1 MRGGLVLGLAHR
13 LLHSLE
19 FVREKSAPRGSGYGG
34 GNSGGATQGNCE
46 GGGEVAVGKFV
57 GGEEMDA
64 DGGGGD
70 MEGQGAGA
78 VGGGAGVR
86 GSDWVGGELAIDGR
100 GLRVLMAALSCAS
113 ALATLSPHLHLRS
126 SSAPELRRSAASA
139 GREVGGEGGGGTGR
153 ESSGGGQA
161 GVVQAV
167 AGGGGVE
174 AVVGGRGSSGGRQ
187 EDVVGARVGDGRG
200 PAVLLMW
207 AWSVLLTQGCL
218 GGAILRERT
227 LRRLVEINHGRAGD
241 YLPTHVASRLFAL
254 AVPACKAL
262 ISLIMDAKAREV
274 QMQLVEAAVARVHE
288 HVALLAGE
296 AREAANLL
304 ETHQLSFH
312 LWTTEAATKLRVTSG
327 VAAATVLKALLP
339 LLSRLCPPPHHHHH
353 HHRHLRR
360 RRPCQK
366 FVGAA
371 GVDDGRRATPRV
383 PGCAHQTG
391 LPRLFAPRRQQ
402 SRGVCVCMSEREGE
416 RVCVSVCK
424 SLCVCVCVCTGRTLG
439 IKLRT
444 HADPHSLDAGVVGP
458 NGRHGCGRLALA
470 PPCS

>member
-1 MRGGLVLGLAHR
+1 MARGGARQGGGASVAGGSGIGAGSDRGAHVRGGLVLGLAHC

-19 FVREKSAPRGSGYGG
+19 FVREKSAPRDSGCGG
-34 GNSGGATQGNCE
+34 GSSGGATQGNCE
-46 GGGEVAVGKFV
+46 GGGEVAVGKLV
-57 GGEEMDA
+57 SGEEMDA
-64 DGGGGD
+64 GGGGGD
-70 MEGQGAGA
+70 IDGEGAGA
-78 VGGGAGVR
+78 VGGGAGMR
-86 GSDWVGGELAIDGR
+86 GSDWVGGGLAIDGR

-139 GREVGGEGGGGTGR
+139 GGEVGGEGGGGTGR

-274 QMQLVEAAVARVHE
+274 QMQLVEAAVARVHD

-304 ETHQLSFH
+304 ETHQLSFP
-312 LWTTEAATKLRVTSG
+312 LWSTEAATKLRVTSG

-339 LLSRLCPPPHHHHH
+339 LLPRLCPPPPPTTTTTDTAAAAAPA
-353 HHRHLRR
+353 RTSWALL
-360 RRPCQK
+360 
-366 FVGAA
+366 VSMMGAA
-371 GVDDGRRATPRV
+371 QLLACQGALTRPGSRASSRQEGSSAEV
-383 PGCAHQTG
+383 CAC
-391 LPRLFAPRRQQ
+391 A
-402 SRGVCVCMSEREGE
+402 
-416 RVCVSVCK
+416 
-424 SLCVCVCVCTGRTLG
+424 
-439 IKLRT
+439 
-444 HADPHSLDAGVVGP
+444 
-458 NGRHGCGRLALA
+458 
-470 PPCS
+470 